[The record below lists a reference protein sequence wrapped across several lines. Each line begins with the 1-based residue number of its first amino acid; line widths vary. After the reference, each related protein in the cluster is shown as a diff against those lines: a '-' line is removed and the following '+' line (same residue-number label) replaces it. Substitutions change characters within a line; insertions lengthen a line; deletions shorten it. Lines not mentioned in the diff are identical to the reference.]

1 MILMMLTYNYMTY
14 SFSSRTVV
22 GDFKGEWSKILSQ
35 GGLIVE
41 KFGRRV
47 GFM

>member
-1 MILMMLTYNYMTY
+1 MTLTYDYMTY

-22 GDFKGEWSKILSQ
+22 EDFKGGWSKILSQ
-35 GGLIVE
+35 GRLIVE
-41 KFGRRV
+41 NFGWRV